1 MFDAYHVWRGREGM
15 KRRKTGRKTAN
26 SRNARKATRRPTVAA
41 KDTTVA
47 QLARDRDEALHQ
59 QAATAEILKLI
70 RSSPADTQPV
80 FDAIV
85 QSGLKLFPG
94 AAMFIALP
102 DGDTLRAAAFAEADP
117 VRAKA
122 WARRWPVPLTR
133 EYFHGVALLDRKIL
147 DIPDG
152 RKAPPELAVGAKNFL
167 PSGYRAVTIMPMMRG
182 HTAIGTISVVRLAPG
197 KLSKRQVAALKT
209 YADQAVIAIEN
220 TRLLSELR
228 ESLQQQTATAD
239 VLKVISSSPGDLAPV
254 FETMLEN
261 ATRICEAQFGTLY
274 RAEGDG
280 VRCVG
285 MHNAPKAFI
294 EERRRN
300 PVIRPNPATVFGRA
314 LATKR
319 PAQIADIRDEIQSSN
334 VPSGYTGTQLAN
346 LAGARTV
353 LAVPMLKDDE
363 LIGGILIFRQEVREF
378 TDKQIELVSNF
389 AAQAVIAI
397 ENARLLNELRES
409 LQQQTATA
417 DVLKVISRSTFD
429 LQPVLETLTESAAQL
444 CDAEIAAIIREKGD
458 AYSWATSYGL
468 TPGSAEALMAT
479 SLTMKP
485 GRATVVGRVLQDGK
499 TVHLPDVL
507 MDPEYQALDA
517 QQVVGY
523 RAILGVPLMRAGA
536 PIGIILLMRRL
547 PKPFTDKQ
555 IELSETFADQAVIAI
570 ENVRLFD
577 EVQTRT
583 RDLAESLQQQ
593 TATADVLK
601 TISRSAFDLPTVLDA
616 LIETAAR
623 MSDADHG
630 AITREI
636 DGAFFRAA
644 TYGYST
650 AFSDF
655 IHTTPVQMD
664 RSSVAGRALVEG
676 RIVQIADVKAD
687 PDYTFSPAL
696 DSGDFRTGLGVPMLR
711 EGVPIGALTLTRK
724 DVRPFTD
731 KQIEL
736 VTTFADQAAIA
747 IANVRLFDEVQGRT
761 RELAA
766 SLEEL
771 RSTQDRL
778 VQTQKLAS
786 LGQLTAGIAHEI
798 KNPLNFVNNFSAIS
812 TELIDE
818 LQDTLKGISLDGK
831 RRAEVDELT
840 TTLRGN
846 LDKVVQHGKRADS
859 IVKNMLLH
867 SREGS
872 GEHRLVDI
880 NALVEES
887 LNLAY
892 HGARAEKQGFN
903 VTLERSFDAG
913 AGEADLFPQEITRV
927 LLNLISNGFYAT
939 TKRNAEARGNGYEP
953 TLMAATKNLGDR
965 VEICIRDNGTGIP
978 PDVKEKIFNPFFTTK
993 PAGEGTG
1000 LGLSLSHDIVVKQ
1013 HGGSIEVDTR
1023 PGEFTEFRVI
1033 LPRVGAAL
1041 TKTE

>member
-228 ESLQQQTATAD
+228 ESLQQQTATAA

-623 MSDADHG
+623 MNDADHG

-798 KNPLNFVNNFSAIS
+798 KNPLNFVNNFSAVS
-812 TELIDE
+812 GELIDD
-818 LQDTLKGISLDGK
+818 LQDALKGISLDNK
-831 RRAEVDELT
+831 MRAEIDDLT
-840 TTLRGN
+840 KTLRGN
-846 LDKVVQHGKRADS
+846 LEKVVQHGKRADG

-872 GEHRLVDI
+872 GEHRVVDI
-880 NALVEES
+880 NSLVEES

-903 VTLERSFDAG
+903 ITLERSFDAG
-913 AGEADLFPQEITRV
+913 AGEVDLFPQEITRV
-927 LLNLISNGFYAT
+927 LLNLIGNGFYAAA
-939 TKRNAEARGNGYEP
+939 KRKAETGDGYEP
-953 TLMAATKNLGDR
+953 MLTAATRSLGDS

>member
-676 RIVQIADVKAD
+676 RIVQIVDVKAD

-798 KNPLNFVNNFSAIS
+798 KNPLNFVNNFSAVS
-812 TELIDE
+812 GELIDD
-818 LQDTLKGISLDGK
+818 LQDALKGISLDNK
-831 RRAEVDELT
+831 MRAEIDDLT
-840 TTLRGN
+840 KTLRGN
-846 LDKVVQHGKRADS
+846 LEKVVQHGKRADG

-927 LLNLISNGFYAT
+927 LLNLIGNGFYAAA
-939 TKRNAEARGNGYEP
+939 KRKAETGDGYEP
-953 TLMAATKNLGDR
+953 MLTAATRSLGDS

>member
-228 ESLQQQTATAD
+228 ESLQQQTATAN

-468 TPGSAEALMAT
+468 APGSAEALMAT

-798 KNPLNFVNNFSAIS
+798 KNPLNFVNNFSAVS
-812 TELIDE
+812 GELIDD
-818 LQDTLKGISLDGK
+818 LQDALKGISLDNK
-831 RRAEVDELT
+831 MRAEIDDLT
-840 TTLRGN
+840 KTLRGN
-846 LDKVVQHGKRADS
+846 LEKVVQHGKRADG

-867 SREGS
+867 SRQGS
-872 GEHRLVDI
+872 GEHRVVDI
-880 NALVEES
+880 NSLVEES

-903 VTLERSFDAG
+903 ITLERSFDAG
-913 AGEADLFPQEITRV
+913 AGEVDLFPQEITRV
-927 LLNLISNGFYAT
+927 LLNLIGNGFYAAA
-939 TKRNAEARGNGYEP
+939 KRKAETGDGYEP
-953 TLMAATKNLGDR
+953 MLTAATRSLGDS

>member
-15 KRRKTGRKTAN
+15 KRRKTGRRTAN

-798 KNPLNFVNNFSAIS
+798 KNPLNFVNNFSAVS
-812 TELIDE
+812 GELIDD
-818 LQDTLKGISLDGK
+818 LQDALKGISLDNK
-831 RRAEVDELT
+831 MRAEIDDLT
-840 TTLRGN
+840 KTLRGN
-846 LDKVVQHGKRADS
+846 LEKVVQHGKRADG

-872 GEHRLVDI
+872 GEHRVVDI
-880 NALVEES
+880 NSLVEES

-903 VTLERSFDAG
+903 ITLERSFDAG
-913 AGEADLFPQEITRV
+913 AGEVDLFPQEITRV
-927 LLNLISNGFYAT
+927 LLNLIGNGFYAAA
-939 TKRNAEARGNGYEP
+939 KRKAETGDGYEP
-953 TLMAATKNLGDR
+953 MLTAATRSLGDS

>member
-468 TPGSAEALMAT
+468 APGSAEALMAT

-507 MDPEYQALDA
+507 TDPEYQALDA
-517 QQVVGY
+517 QQVVGF

-798 KNPLNFVNNFSAIS
+798 KNPLNFVNNFSAVS
-812 TELIDE
+812 GELIDD
-818 LQDTLKGISLDGK
+818 LQDALKGISLDNK
-831 RRAEVDELT
+831 MRAEIDDLT
-840 TTLRGN
+840 KTLRGN
-846 LDKVVQHGKRADS
+846 LEKVVQHGKRADG

-867 SREGS
+867 SRQGS
-872 GEHRLVDI
+872 GEHRVVDI
-880 NALVEES
+880 NSLVEES

-903 VTLERSFDAG
+903 ITLERSFDAG
-913 AGEADLFPQEITRV
+913 AGEVDLFPQEITRV
-927 LLNLISNGFYAT
+927 LLNLIGNGFYAAA
-939 TKRNAEARGNGYEP
+939 KRKAETGDGYEP
-953 TLMAATKNLGDR
+953 MLTAATRSLGDS

>member
-623 MSDADHG
+623 MNDADHG

-664 RSSVAGRALVEG
+664 RSSVAGRALVGG

-798 KNPLNFVNNFSAIS
+798 KNPLNFVNNFSAVS
-812 TELIDE
+812 GELIDD
-818 LQDTLKGISLDGK
+818 LQDALKGISLDNK
-831 RRAEVDELT
+831 MRAEIDDLT
-840 TTLRGN
+840 KTLRGN
-846 LDKVVQHGKRADS
+846 LEKVVQHGKRADG

-872 GEHRLVDI
+872 GEHRVVDI
-880 NALVEES
+880 NSLVEES

-903 VTLERSFDAG
+903 ITLERSFDAG
-913 AGEADLFPQEITRV
+913 AGEVDLFPQEITRV
-927 LLNLISNGFYAT
+927 LLNLIGNGFYAAA
-939 TKRNAEARGNGYEP
+939 KRKAETGDGYEP
-953 TLMAATKNLGDR
+953 MLTAATRSLGDS

>member
-1 MFDAYHVWRGREGM
+1 M
-15 KRRKTGRKTAN
+15 KRRKTGRNTAN
-26 SRNARKATRRPTVAA
+26 ARNARKATRRPADA
-41 KDTTVA
+41 KDSTVA
-47 QLARDRDEALHQ
+47 QLERDRDEALHQ

-122 WARRWPVPLTR
+122 WARRWPVQLTR
-133 EYFHGVALLDRKIL
+133 EYFHGVAFLDQKIL

-167 PSGYRAVTIMPMMRG
+167 PSGYRAVTIVPMMRG

-798 KNPLNFVNNFSAIS
+798 KNPLNFVNNFSAVS
-812 TELIDE
+812 GELIDD
-818 LQDTLKGISLDGK
+818 LQDALKGISLDNK
-831 RRAEVDELT
+831 MRAEIDDLT
-840 TTLRGN
+840 KTLRGN
-846 LDKVVQHGKRADS
+846 LEKVVQHGKRADG

-872 GEHRLVDI
+872 GEHRVVDI
-880 NALVEES
+880 NSLVEES

-903 VTLERSFDAG
+903 ITLERSFDAG
-913 AGEADLFPQEITRV
+913 AGEVDLFPQEITRV
-927 LLNLISNGFYAT
+927 LLNLIGNGFYAAA
-939 TKRNAEARGNGYEP
+939 KRKAETGDGYEP
-953 TLMAATKNLGDR
+953 MLTAATRSLGDS

>member
-353 LAVPMLKDDE
+353 LAVPMLKDDK

-485 GRATVVGRVLQDGK
+485 GRATVVGRVLQEGK

-507 MDPEYQALDA
+507 TDPEYQALDA
-517 QQVVGY
+517 QQVVGF

-798 KNPLNFVNNFSAIS
+798 KNPLNFVNNFSAVS
-812 TELIDE
+812 GELIDD
-818 LQDTLKGISLDGK
+818 LQDALKGISLDNK
-831 RRAEVDELT
+831 MRAEIDDLT
-840 TTLRGN
+840 KTLRGN
-846 LDKVVQHGKRADS
+846 LEKVVQHGKRADG

-872 GEHRLVDI
+872 GEHRVVDI
-880 NALVEES
+880 NSLVEES

-903 VTLERSFDAG
+903 ITLERSFDAG
-913 AGEADLFPQEITRV
+913 AGEVDLFPQEITRV
-927 LLNLISNGFYAT
+927 LLNLIGNGFYAAA
-939 TKRNAEARGNGYEP
+939 KRKAETGDGYEP
-953 TLMAATKNLGDR
+953 MLTAATRSLGDS

>member
-167 PSGYRAVTIMPMMRG
+167 PSGYRAVTIVPMMRG

-468 TPGSAEALMAT
+468 APGSAEALMAT

-798 KNPLNFVNNFSAIS
+798 KNPLNFVNNFSAVS
-812 TELIDE
+812 GELIDD
-818 LQDTLKGISLDGK
+818 LQDALKGISLDNK
-831 RRAEVDELT
+831 MRAEIDDLT
-840 TTLRGN
+840 KTLRGN
-846 LDKVVQHGKRADS
+846 LEKVVQHGKRADG

-867 SREGS
+867 SRQGS
-872 GEHRLVDI
+872 GEHRVVDI
-880 NALVEES
+880 NSLVEES

-903 VTLERSFDAG
+903 ITLERSFDAG
-913 AGEADLFPQEITRV
+913 AGEVDLFPQEITRV
-927 LLNLISNGFYAT
+927 LLNLIGNGFYAAA
-939 TKRNAEARGNGYEP
+939 KRKAETGDGYEP
-953 TLMAATKNLGDR
+953 MLTAATRSLGDS

>member
-353 LAVPMLKDDE
+353 LAVPMLKDDK

-468 TPGSAEALMAT
+468 APGSAEALMAT

-523 RAILGVPLMRAGA
+523 RAMLGVPLMRAGA

-616 LIETAAR
+616 LIETAAL

-655 IHTTPVQMD
+655 IHNTPVQMD

-798 KNPLNFVNNFSAIS
+798 KNPLNFVNNFSAVS
-812 TELIDE
+812 GELIDD
-818 LQDTLKGISLDGK
+818 LQDALKGISLDNK
-831 RRAEVDELT
+831 MRAEIDDLT
-840 TTLRGN
+840 KTLRGN
-846 LDKVVQHGKRADS
+846 LEKVVQHGKRADG

-872 GEHRLVDI
+872 GEHRVVDI
-880 NALVEES
+880 NSLVEES

-903 VTLERSFDAG
+903 ITLERSFDAG
-913 AGEADLFPQEITRV
+913 AGEVDLFPQEITRV
-927 LLNLISNGFYAT
+927 LLNLIGNGFYAAA
-939 TKRNAEARGNGYEP
+939 KRKAETGDGYEP
-953 TLMAATKNLGDR
+953 MLTAATRSLGDS

>member
-353 LAVPMLKDDE
+353 LAVPMLKDDK

-798 KNPLNFVNNFSAIS
+798 KNPLNFVNNFSAVS
-812 TELIDE
+812 GELIDD
-818 LQDTLKGISLDGK
+818 LQDALKGISLDNK
-831 RRAEVDELT
+831 MRAEIDDLT
-840 TTLRGN
+840 KTLRGN
-846 LDKVVQHGKRADS
+846 LEKVVQHGKRADG

-872 GEHRLVDI
+872 GEHRVVDI
-880 NALVEES
+880 NSLVEES

-903 VTLERSFDAG
+903 ITLERSFDAG
-913 AGEADLFPQEITRV
+913 AGEVDLFPQEITRV
-927 LLNLISNGFYAT
+927 LLNLIGNGFYAAA
-939 TKRNAEARGNGYEP
+939 KRKAETGDGYEP
-953 TLMAATKNLGDR
+953 MLTAATRSLGDS

>member
-15 KRRKTGRKTAN
+15 KRRKTGRKTSN

-798 KNPLNFVNNFSAIS
+798 KNPLNFVNNFSAVS
-812 TELIDE
+812 GELIDD
-818 LQDTLKGISLDGK
+818 LQDALKGISLDNK
-831 RRAEVDELT
+831 MRAEIDDLT
-840 TTLRGN
+840 KTLRGN
-846 LDKVVQHGKRADS
+846 LEKVVQHGKRADG

-872 GEHRLVDI
+872 GEHRVVDI
-880 NALVEES
+880 NSLVEES

-903 VTLERSFDAG
+903 ITLERSFDAG
-913 AGEADLFPQEITRV
+913 AGEVDLFPQEITRV
-927 LLNLISNGFYAT
+927 LLNLIGNGFYAAA
-939 TKRNAEARGNGYEP
+939 KRKAETGDGYEP
-953 TLMAATKNLGDR
+953 MLTAATRSLGDS

>member
-818 LQDTLKGISLDGK
+818 LQDTLKGISLDNK
-831 RRAEVDELT
+831 MRAEIDDLT
-840 TTLRGN
+840 KTLRGN
-846 LDKVVQHGKRADS
+846 LEKVVQHGKRADG

-872 GEHRLVDI
+872 GEHRVVDI
-880 NALVEES
+880 NSLVEES

-903 VTLERSFDAG
+903 ITLERSFDAG
-913 AGEADLFPQEITRV
+913 AGEVDLFPQEITRV
-927 LLNLISNGFYAT
+927 LLNLIGNGFYAAA
-939 TKRNAEARGNGYEP
+939 KRKAETGDGYEP
-953 TLMAATKNLGDR
+953 MLTAATRSLGDS

-1013 HGGSIEVDTR
+1013 HGGSIEVETR

>member
-167 PSGYRAVTIMPMMRG
+167 PSGYRAVTIVPMMRG

-798 KNPLNFVNNFSAIS
+798 KNPLNFVNNFSAVS
-812 TELIDE
+812 GELIDD
-818 LQDTLKGISLDGK
+818 LQDALKGISLDNK
-831 RRAEVDELT
+831 MRAEIDDLT
-840 TTLRGN
+840 KTLRGN
-846 LDKVVQHGKRADS
+846 LEKVVQHGKRADG

-872 GEHRLVDI
+872 GEHRVVDI
-880 NALVEES
+880 NSLVEES

-903 VTLERSFDAG
+903 ITLERSFDAG
-913 AGEADLFPQEITRV
+913 AGEVDLFPQEITRV
-927 LLNLISNGFYAT
+927 LLNLIGNGFYAAA
-939 TKRNAEARGNGYEP
+939 KRKAETGDGYEP
-953 TLMAATKNLGDR
+953 MLTAATRSLGDS

>member
-468 TPGSAEALMAT
+468 APGSAEALMAT

-798 KNPLNFVNNFSAIS
+798 KNPLNFVNNFSAVS
-812 TELIDE
+812 GELIDD
-818 LQDTLKGISLDGK
+818 LQDALKGISLDNK
-831 RRAEVDELT
+831 MRAEIDDLT
-840 TTLRGN
+840 KTLRGN
-846 LDKVVQHGKRADS
+846 LEKVVQHGKRADG

-872 GEHRLVDI
+872 GEHRVVDI
-880 NALVEES
+880 NSLVEES

-903 VTLERSFDAG
+903 ITLERSFDAG
-913 AGEADLFPQEITRV
+913 AGEVDLFPQEITRV
-927 LLNLISNGFYAT
+927 LLNLIGNGFYAAA
-939 TKRNAEARGNGYEP
+939 KRKAETGDGYEP
-953 TLMAATKNLGDR
+953 MLTAATRSLGDS